1 MTMIGSISAK
11 ITADDTE
18 FLAAMGRVKTSLSS
32 QATQLR
38 SSANNYAKW
47 GAAAAAAAAVAGS
60 ALVKNTADGIRELK
74 TFSQVANTSTQDF
87 QKLAYGAKTM
97 GIEQDKLADI
107 LKDVNDRVGDFG
119 ATGGGAMA
127 DFFTNI
133 APKVGVTYE
142 NFKKLSGK
150 DALQLYVSSLEKAN
164 LSQADMTFY
173 MEAMASDSTQ
183 LLPLLK
189 NNGEAM
195 GVMAT
200 EADNLGL
207 ALSDIDIAK
216 VEQANKQLDKS
227 SSIIGGALQ
236 DATVSLAP
244 IITGISESL
253 QDAAMKAGGFGATF
267 DKVIDG
273 AASVI
278 GVFADGIRGIQVII
292 EGLNVAFWGVAHVVN
307 LAFKEA
313 SEGVD
318 YFVNTT
324 KNSINSVIEGLNML
338 GAEIPKLELANSAA
352 TNFLTDQAA
361 ASQQALTEAMNKFDE
376 LALKELPSESIKR
389 WLAEVR
395 ASANEAAVAVAAA
408 SSGQQVGE
416 EGGGGSTGGLND
428 DEKKKLQEKVEAIR
442 QSNLSEV
449 EALKEKFALEAEVL
463 AQARLNNIGSE
474 EEFQQQMVAI
484 SQKYADEKT
493 AIEQKAKDKQKAIDD
508 IANKQKINSA
518 KTIFGGLSSLMNTE
532 SRKLFEIGKTAALA
546 NSLINAYEAVTSAY
560 KGGLKVSGGNPVVG
574 AAFAAAAGAAQF
586 ATIQSIQ
593 SQSFSK
599 GGAGSSQSYSNGLP
613 VTNTQEAGGG
623 QPSSRQ
629 VNISLTGSSFGAGS
643 IRDLIGEIN
652 EAVGDGV
659 NLKAG

>member
-87 QKLAYGAKTM
+87 QKMAYGAKTM

-183 LLPLLK
+183 LLPLLRD
-189 NNGEAM
+189 NGEAM

-200 EADNLGL
+200 EADKLGL
-207 ALSDIDIAK
+207 ALSDVDIAK

-227 SSIIGGALQ
+227 SSIISGAMQ

-253 QDAAMKAGGFGATF
+253 QSAAMEAGGFGATF

-273 AASVI
+273 SVAVI
-278 GVFADGIRGIQVII
+278 GVFSDGIHGIRVIVQ
-292 EGLNVAFWGVAHVVN
+292 GLQVAFWGLAKVVSSAMESAAVGIDSFISGTKDN
-307 LAFKEA
+307 INSLIETANKLPGVSIDLFNDTGSNISAFFKE
-313 SEGVD
+313 
-318 YFVNTT
+318 
-324 KNSINSVIEGLNML
+324 KNSEVQGYLDASINKMHEM
-338 GAEIPKLELANSAA
+338 
-352 TNFLTDQAA
+352 
-361 ASQQALTEAMNKFDE
+361 AMQ
-376 LALKELPSESIKR
+376 ELPSAALEK
-389 WLAEVR
+389 WLASVR
-395 ASANEAAVAVAAA
+395 EISNEAAIAVAGAMT
-408 SSGQQVGE
+408 GQQDAGGE
-416 EGGGGSTGGLND
+416 DTQSSGGLN
-428 DEKKKLQEKVEAIR
+428 EKQKTELQAKLEAIR
-442 QSNLSEV
+442 TANLTEI
-449 EALKEKFALEAEVL
+449 ELLKEKFALEAEVL
-463 AQARLNNIGSE
+463 AQAYENKLLNE
-474 EEFQQQMVAI
+474 EAFKQQMNGVT
-484 SQKYADEKT
+484 QRYADEETK
-493 AIEQKAKDKQKAIDD
+493 ILKNAKDKQDAIDEA
-508 IANKQKINSA
+508 ANNLKLEGA
-518 KTIFGGLSSLMNTE
+518 KKMFGNLSSLMNSE
-532 SRKLFEIGKTAALA
+532 SKKMFEIGKTAAIA
-546 NSLINAYEAVTSAY
+546 NALISAYEGISLTMSKYPYPLNIGMAAAHGV
-560 KGGLKVSGGNPVVG
+560 
-574 AAFAAAAGAAQF
+574 AAFAQ
-586 ATIQSIQ
+586 IQNIK

-599 GGAGSSQSYSNGLP
+599 GGAGSSQVYSGGVP
-613 VTNTQEAGGG
+613 ATNTTSGDS
-623 QPSSRQ
+623 QPTSRN
-629 VNISLTGSSFGAGS
+629 VNISLSGSSFGAGS

-659 NLKAG
+659 SLSTG

>member
-1 MTMIGSISAK
+1 
-11 ITADDTE
+11 
-18 FLAAMGRVKTSLSS
+18 
-32 QATQLR
+32 
-38 SSANNYAKW
+38 
-47 GAAAAAAAAVAGS
+47 
-60 ALVKNTADGIRELK
+60 
-74 TFSQVANTSTQDF
+74 
-87 QKLAYGAKTM
+87 
-97 GIEQDKLADI
+97 
-107 LKDVNDRVGDFG
+107 
-119 ATGGGAMA
+119 
-127 DFFTNI
+127 
-133 APKVGVTYE
+133 KVGVTAD
-142 NFKKLSGK
+142 NFKNLSGK

-164 LSQADMTFY
+164 LSQQEMTFY
-173 MEAMASDSTQ
+173 MESIADNSTKLIPLFKDNGAMLSEMSA
-183 LLPLLK
+183 
-189 NNGEAM
+189 
-195 GVMAT
+195 
-200 EADNLGL
+200 EADKLGL

-253 QDAAMKAGGFGATF
+253 QDAAREAGGFGATF

-292 EGLNVAFWGVAHVVN
+292 QGLNVAFWGVAHVVN

-376 LALKELPSESIKR
+376 LALKGLPSESIKR

-395 ASANEAAVAVAAA
+395 ASANEAAVAVAGAMT
-408 SSGQQVGE
+408 GQQSEE
-416 EGGGGSTGGLND
+416 EGGGGESGGLSD
-428 DEKKKLQEKVEAIR
+428 KQRKALQGKLDAIR
-442 QSNLSEV
+442 QSNLTEI
-449 EALKEKFALEAEVL
+449 ELLKEKFALEAEVL
-463 AQARLNNIGSE
+463 AAAYENKLIKE
-474 EEFQQQMVAI
+474 EEFKQQMVAI

-493 AIEQKAKDKQKAIDD
+493 AIEQKAKDKQKAVDD
-508 IANKQKINSA
+508 IANKQKLSSA

-546 NSLINAYEAVTSAY
+546 NALINAYESITSAY
-560 KGGLKVSGGNPVVG
+560 AAGSKIGGPPVGN
-574 AAFAAAAGAAQF
+574 AYAAAAGAAQF
-586 ATIQSIQ
+586 ATIQQIQ

-613 VTNTQEAGGG
+613 VTNTQEVGGG
-623 QPSSRQ
+623 APTSRQ
-629 VNISLTGSSFGAGS
+629 VNISLTGSSFG
-643 IRDLIGEIN
+643 
-652 EAVGDGV
+652 
-659 NLKAG
+659 

>member
-87 QKLAYGAKTM
+87 QKMAYGAKTM

-183 LLPLLK
+183 LLPLLRD
-189 NNGEAM
+189 NGKAFAAM
-195 GVMAT
+195 AK
-200 EADNLGL
+200 EADDLGL
-207 ALSDIDIAK
+207 VLSDIDVAK
-216 VEQANKQLDKS
+216 ATVAAEQMGKLEFIMGSAAQQATVELAPV
-227 SSIIGGALQ
+227 IIGL
-236 DATVSLAP
+236 ATHL
-244 IITGISESL
+244 TE
-253 QDAAMKAGGFGATF
+253 AAKEAGGFGTVFFNA
-267 DKVIDG
+267 IDS
-273 AASVI
+273 AVSVI
-278 GVFADGIRGIQVII
+278 GVFADGIRGINVII
-292 EGLNVAFWGVAHVVN
+292 EGLNVAFWGLAHVVN
-307 LAFKEA
+307 LAMKSAFEGIDSFINGVKE
-313 SEGVD
+313 
-318 YFVNTT
+318 
-324 KNSINSVIEGLNML
+324 SINGVIQGANLL
-338 GAEIPKLELANSAA
+338 GAEMDLLQTGSSSITQYLQGE
-352 TNFLTDQAA
+352 AA
-361 ASQQALTEAMNKFDE
+361 ASKKAFDDAANSLHELAMQEMPSEAMAKWVDE
-376 LALKELPSESIKR
+376 A
-389 WLAEVR
+389 R
-395 ASANEAAVAVAAA
+395 ASANEVAESIAAA
-408 SSGQQVGE
+408 MAG
-416 EGGGGSTGGLND
+416 
-428 DEKKKLQEKVEAIR
+428 KKKGKDDKVSNGMSDEEKEKLQAKLEAIR

-449 EALKEKFALEAEVL
+449 EALKEKFAMEAEVL

-546 NSLINAYEAVTSAY
+546 NALINAYESITSAY
-560 KGGLKVSGGNPVVG
+560 AAGSKIGGPPVGV
-574 AAFAAAAGAAQF
+574 AFAAAAGAAQF

-599 GGAGSSQSYSNGLP
+599 GSAGSSQSYSNGLP

-652 EAVGDGV
+652 EATGDGV
-659 NLKAG
+659 QLNAT

>member
-87 QKLAYGAKTM
+87 QKMAYGAKTM

-189 NNGEAM
+189 NNGEAL
-195 GVMAT
+195 GVMGA
-200 EADNLGL
+200 EADKLGL
-207 ALSDIDIAK
+207 ALSDIDINK
-216 VEQANKQLDKS
+216 VEQANKQLNKS
-227 SSIIGGALQ
+227 GSIISGAMQ
-236 DATVSLAP
+236 DATVALAP

-253 QDAAMKAGGFGATF
+253 QSAAMEAGGFGKSF
-267 DKVIDG
+267 DKAING

-278 GVFADGIRGIQVII
+278 GVFSDGVHGIRVIVQ
-292 EGLNVAFWGVAHVVN
+292 GLQVAFWGLASVVSSAMKSAAMGIDSFISGTKENINGLIEVANKLPGVSIDLFKDTGSN
-307 LAFKEA
+307 ISAFFKEKDGEVRA
-313 SEGVD
+313 SLD
-318 YFVNTT
+318 
-324 KNSINSVIEGLNML
+324 SAIS
-338 GAEIPKLELANSAA
+338 KL
-352 TNFLTDQAA
+352 
-361 ASQQALTEAMNKFDE
+361 DE

-395 ASANEAAVAVAAA
+395 ASANEAAVAVAGAMT
-408 SSGQQVGE
+408 GQQSEE
-416 EGGGGSTGGLND
+416 EGGGGESGGLSD

-449 EALKEKFALEAEVL
+449 EALKEKFAMEAEVL
-463 AQARLNNIGSE
+463 AQARLNNIVSE

-546 NSLINAYEAVTSAY
+546 NALINAYESITSAY
-560 KGGLKVSGGNPVVG
+560 KEGSKIGGPPVGNAYAV
-574 AAFAAAAGAAQF
+574 AAGVAQF

-652 EAVGDGV
+652 EATGDGV
-659 NLKAG
+659 QLNAT

>member
-32 QATQLR
+32 QAGQLR
-38 SSANNYAKW
+38 NSANNYAKW
-47 GAAAAAAAAVAGS
+47 GAAAAAAAAVAG
-60 ALVKNTADGIRELK
+60 AAIVKSTANNIRELK

-87 QKLAYGAKTM
+87 QKMAYGAKTM

-183 LLPLLK
+183 LLPLLRD
-189 NNGEAM
+189 NGKAFAAM
-195 GVMAT
+195 AK
-200 EADNLGL
+200 EADDLGL
-207 ALSDIDIAK
+207 VLSDIDVAK
-216 VEQANKQLDKS
+216 AAAAAEQMGKLEFIMGSAAQQATVELAPV
-227 SSIIGGALQ
+227 IIG
-236 DATVSLAP
+236 LAKHL
-244 IITGISESL
+244 TE
-253 QDAAMKAGGFGATF
+253 AAKEAGGFG
-267 DKVIDG
+267 KVFFNAIDSSV
-273 AASVI
+273 SVI
-278 GVFADGIRGIQVII
+278 GVFADGIRGINVII
-292 EGLNVAFWGVAHVVN
+292 EGLNVAFWGLAHVVN
-307 LAFKEA
+307 LAMKSAFEGIDSFINGVKE
-313 SEGVD
+313 
-318 YFVNTT
+318 
-324 KNSINSVIEGLNML
+324 SINGVIQGANLL
-338 GAEIPKLELANSAA
+338 GAEMDLLQTGSSSITQYLQGEANASKKAFDEAANSLH
-352 TNFLTDQAA
+352 NL
-361 ASQQALTEAMNKFDE
+361 AMQE
-376 LALKELPSESIKR
+376 MPSDAMKR
-389 WLAEVR
+389 WVEEAR
-395 ASANEAAVAVAAA
+395 ASANEVAESVSAAMV
-408 SSGQQVGE
+408 GQKTGDDA
-416 EGGGGSTGGLND
+416 GGSTGGMNEE
-428 DEKKKLQEKVEAIR
+428 EKKKLQEKVEAIR

-474 EEFQQQMVAI
+474 EAFQQQMVAI
-484 SQKYADEKT
+484 SQKYADQKN
-493 AIEQKAKDKQKAIDD
+493 AIEQKAKDKQKAVDD

-546 NSLINAYEAVTSAY
+546 NALINAYESITSAY
-560 KGGLKVSGGNPVVG
+560 AAGSKIGGPPVGV
-574 AAFAAAAGAAQF
+574 AFAAAAGAAQF
-586 ATIQSIQ
+586 ATIQQIQ

-613 VTNTQEAGGG
+613 VTNTQEAGSG
-623 QPSSRQ
+623 QPTSRQ

-652 EAVGDGV
+652 EATGDGV
-659 NLKAG
+659 QLKVG

>member
-11 ITADDTE
+11 MTADDTE
-18 FLAAMGRVKTSLSS
+18 FLAAMCRVKTSLSS

-47 GAAAAAAAAVAGS
+47 GAAAAAAAAVAG
-60 ALVKNTADGIRELK
+60 AAIVKNTADGIRELK

-87 QKLAYGAKTM
+87 QKMAYGAKTM

-195 GVMAT
+195 GVMAA
-200 EADNLGL
+200 EADKLGL

-227 SSIIGGALQ
+227 SSIISGAMQ

-253 QDAAMKAGGFGATF
+253 QDAAMEAGGFGVTF
-267 DKVIDG
+267 DNVIDR
-273 AASVI
+273 ASSVI

-324 KNSINSVIEGLNML
+324 KNSINSGIEGLNML

-389 WLAEVR
+389 WLEEVR
-395 ASANEAAVAVAAA
+395 ASANEAATAVAGAMT
-408 SSGQQVGE
+408 GQQSGE
-416 EGGGGSTGGLND
+416 EGGVGESGGLSD
-428 DEKKKLQEKVEAIR
+428 KQKEALQGKLDAIR
-442 QSNLSEV
+442 ESNLTEI
-449 EALKEKFALEAEVL
+449 ELLKEKFALEAEVL
-463 AQARLNNIGSE
+463 AAAYENKLIKE
-474 EEFQQQMVAI
+474 EEFKQIMN
-484 SQKYADEKT
+484 SLTQKYKDEET
-493 AIEQKAKDKQKAIDD
+493 AIIKRGDEQQLAWAEMTAKQRMSIMKGQF
-508 IANKQKINSA
+508 S
-518 KTIFGGLSSLMNTE
+518 GLSTLMNTE
-532 SRKLFEIGKTAALA
+532 SRKLFEIGKAAALA
-546 NSLINAYEAVTSAY
+546 NAFISAGESIVDAY
-560 KGGLKVSGGNPVVG
+560 KFGTRVGGPYVG
-574 AAFAAAAGAAQF
+574 AAFAATAGVAQF
-586 ATIQSIQ
+586 ANIQNIA
-593 SQSFSK
+593 SQSYNGG
-599 GGAGSSQSYSNGLP
+599 GGAGSSQSYSNGVP
-613 VTNTQEAGGG
+613 VTNTQDTGQEA
-623 QPSSRQ
+623 PTSRQ
-629 VNISLTGSSFGAGS
+629 VNISLTGSSFGASG
-643 IRDLIGEIN
+643 IRDLIAEIN
-652 EAVGDGV
+652 EATGDGV
-659 NLKAG
+659 SLNVG

>member
-87 QKLAYGAKTM
+87 QKMAYGAKTM

-207 ALSDIDIAK
+207 ALSDVDIAK

-227 SSIIGGALQ
+227 SSIISGAMQ

-253 QDAAMKAGGFGATF
+253 QDAAMEAGGFGATF

-273 AASVI
+273 AASAV
-278 GVFADGIRGIQVII
+278 GVFADGVRGIEII
-292 EGLNVAFWGVAHVVN
+292 IQGLNVAFWGLASVTSGAMKAAAEGIDSFITGTKEN
-307 LAFKEA
+307 LNSLIETANKLPGVSIDLFETTGSNISSFFKEKDEEVRA
-313 SEGVD
+313 SLD
-318 YFVNTT
+318 NA
-324 KNSINSVIEGLNML
+324 IN
-338 GAEIPKLELANSAA
+338 KL
-352 TNFLTDQAA
+352 
-361 ASQQALTEAMNKFDE
+361 DE

-389 WLAEVR
+389 WLEEVR
-395 ASANEAAVAVAAA
+395 SSANEAATAVAGAMT
-408 SSGQQVGE
+408 GQQSE
-416 EGGGGSTGGLND
+416 EDGGSGESGGLSD
-428 DEKKKLQEKVEAIR
+428 KQREALQGKLDAIR
-442 QSNLSEV
+442 QSNMTEIEL
-449 EALKEKFALEAEVL
+449 LKEKFALEAEVL
-463 AQARLNNIGSE
+463 AAAYENKLINE
-474 EEFQQQMVAI
+474 EEFKQQMNGI
-484 SQKYADEKT
+484 TSKYAEEET
-493 AIEQKAKDKQKAIDD
+493 AILANAKKKQDAIDAA
-508 IANKQKINSA
+508 ANKSKLSSA

-546 NSLINAYEAVTSAY
+546 NALINAYESITSAY
-560 KGGLKVSGGNPVVG
+560 AAGSRIGGPPVG
-574 AAFAAAAGAAQF
+574 AAYAAVAGIAQF
-586 ATIQSIQ
+586 ANIQNIR
-593 SQSFSK
+593 SQTYGS
-599 GGAGSSQSYSNGLP
+599 GGGGSQSYSNGVP

-652 EAVGDGV
+652 EATGDGV
-659 NLKAG
+659 ILNVG